1 MTQRMLSAASPARG
15 WLCAFASWVAGAAT
29 LALAISGIA
38 PDALAQTPPPP
49 VLQAPPPLAPPS
61 RPPEPGTITTPAG
74 PAAPGAPPGAESVTF
89 TPVDIQVE
97 GNTVYPQSE
106 LDALVRPL
114 IGRKIP
120 ASEVF
125 KLAETI
131 QRKYRDDGYFLAT
144 VTVPPQRVADG
155 RVRLVVTEGYISSVG
170 VEGDVGP
177 VSQKAKDFLD
187 NLVGKKPVNI
197 SDLER
202 YLLLTEDLP
211 GIKVKAVMRPGRE
224 PGSSELIAQLTRE
237 WWDLFNQTDNRGSSF
252 TGPVQSLF
260 TGGINSF
267 TSIGERIELSYFT
280 TLDRENNFL
289 QGAYR
294 GHIGSEGFRF
304 RLYGG
309 YGRLRPGPPISETG
323 YFGQVT
329 IAGLQLYHPLI
340 RSRRLNVSLNGSF
353 DYYRSIV
360 DVTGGIRLSEVDL
373 RSVRAGIDASYRDP
387 FNGVTYGTVRVS
399 KGISVL
405 GASRAGDQ
413 LLPRQGSDPN
423 YFKISGEISRL
434 QGLYADEDF
443 TLNLFVTGAGQF
455 SNDVLPPSEKFFL
468 GGDRFGRGYYA
479 GQVTGDRAIAASI
492 ELQLSFALPYGDV
505 QPSSSPVSVA
515 GRVRGLPLQLYAFY
529 DYGKAWNL
537 ATFETQAIVARSFGF
552 GVRANVG
559 DTLTV
564 EAEALRRL
572 DLDVDGAAAPRLK
585 PWGAYF
591 RATTRF

>member
-1 MTQRMLSAASPARG
+1 VRAS
-15 WLCAFASWVAGAAT
+15 LLVFATS
-29 LALAISGIA
+29 LALAVSCLSR
-38 PDALAQTPPPP
+38 DVVAQAPPP
-49 VLQAPPPLAPPS
+49 VLQAPPQLTPPV
-61 RPPEPGTITTPAG
+61 RPPEPGTISAPAG
-74 PAAPGAPPGAESVTF
+74 PTAPGAPPGSESVTF

-97 GNTVYPQSE
+97 GNTVYTRGE

-114 IGRKIP
+114 IGRQIP

-125 KLAETI
+125 KLAEAI

-144 VTVPPQRVADG
+144 VTVPAQRVADG
-155 RVRLVVTEGYISSVG
+155 RVRVLVTEGYISSVL

-177 VSQKAKDFLD
+177 VSEKAKDYLD
-187 NLVGKKPVNI
+187 NLIGKKPINI

-237 WWDLFNQTDNRGSSF
+237 WWDLFNQTDNRGSDF
-252 TGPVQSLF
+252 TGVQQNLLAAGF
-260 TGGINSF
+260 NSF

-280 TLDRENNFL
+280 TFNSENNFL
-289 QGAYR
+289 QAAYS
-294 GHIGSEGFRF
+294 GHIGPEGSRFRF
-304 RLYGG
+304 YGG
-309 YGRLRPGPPISETG
+309 YGRIKPGEPISQTG
-323 YFGQVT
+323 YAGQVV
-329 IAGLQLYHPLI
+329 IAGLQVYHPI
-340 RSRRLNVSLNGSF
+340 VRSRRLNVAFNGSF

-373 RSVRAGIDASYRDP
+373 RSLRAGIDASYRDP
-387 FNGVTYGTVRVS
+387 FNGVTYGTARIS
-399 KGISVL
+399 KGLNVL
-405 GASRAGDQ
+405 GASKAGDQ

-423 YFKISGEISRL
+423 YFKVNAELSRL
-434 QGLYADEDF
+434 QGLYSDEDF
-443 TLNLFVTGAGQF
+443 SLNLFVSGAAQYT
-455 SNDVLPPSEKFFL
+455 NNILPPSEKFFI
-468 GGDRFGRGYYA
+468 GGERLGRGYYA
-479 GQVTGDRAIAASI
+479 GQITGDRAIAASI
-492 ELQLSFALPYGDV
+492 ELQLSFAIPYNDV
-505 QPSSSPVSVA
+505 QPSSAPSSVA

-537 ATFETQAIVARSFGF
+537 ASFETPTIVARSYGF

-564 EAEALRRL
+564 EAEAVRRL

>member
-1 MTQRMLSAASPARG
+1 VVVFAV
-15 WLCAFASWVAGAAT
+15 AFALT
-29 LALAISGIA
+29 LSGIS
-38 PDALAQTPPPP
+38 PDLLAQAPPP
-49 VLQAPPPLAPPS
+49 VLQAPPPLAPPT
-61 RPPEPGTITTPAG
+61 RPPEPGTITAPSG

-97 GNTVYPQSE
+97 GNTVYSRGE

-114 IGRKIP
+114 IGRQIP

-125 KLAETI
+125 KLAEAI

-144 VTVPPQRVADG
+144 VTVPAQRVADG
-155 RVRLVVTEGYISSVG
+155 RVRLLVTEGYISSVL

-177 VSQKAKDFLD
+177 VSEKAKDYLD
-187 NLVGKKPVNI
+187 NLIGKKPINI

-211 GIKVKAVMRPGRE
+211 GVKVKAVMRPGRE

-237 WWDLFNQTDNRGSSF
+237 WWDLFNQTDNRGADF
-252 TGPVQSLF
+252 TGVQQSLF
-260 TGGINSF
+260 SGGLNSF

-280 TLDRENNFL
+280 TLNAENNFL
-289 QGAYR
+289 QAAYS

-309 YGRLRPGPPISETG
+309 YGRIVPGDPISQTG
-323 YFGQVT
+323 YVGQVT
-329 IAGLQLYHPLI
+329 IAGLQVYHPLI
-340 RSRRLNVSLNGSF
+340 RSRRLNVALSGSF

-360 DVTGGIRLSEVDL
+360 DVTGGIRLSEIDL
-373 RSVRAGIDASYRDP
+373 RSLRAGIDASYRDP
-387 FNGVTYGTVRVS
+387 FNGVTYGTARLS
-399 KGISVL
+399 KGINVL
-405 GASRAGDQ
+405 GASKAGDQ

-423 YFKISGEISRL
+423 YFKVNAELSRL
-434 QGLYADEDF
+434 QGLYSDEDF
-443 TLNLFVTGAGQF
+443 SLNLFVTGAAQF
-455 SNDVLPPSEKFFL
+455 TNNVLPPSEKFFL
-468 GGDRFGRGYYA
+468 GGERLGRGYYA

-492 ELQLSFALPYGDV
+492 ELQLSFAIPYNDV
-505 QPSSSPVSVA
+505 QPSSAPSSVA

-537 ATFETQAIVARSFGF
+537 ASFETPTIVSRSFGF

-564 EAEALRRL
+564 EAEAVRRL
-572 DLDVDGAAAPRLK
+572 DLDVDGAQAPRLK

>member
-1 MTQRMLSAASPARG
+1 MLQRTSLPDGRFVGRVCARKSL
-15 WLCAFASWVAGAAT
+15 WAFIA
-29 LALAISGIA
+29 ALAMALSGIPQA
-38 PDALAQTPPPP
+38 IQAQAPPP
-49 VLQAPPPLAPPS
+49 VLQAPPPLAPPP
-61 RPPEPGTITTPAG
+61 RPPDPGTITAPAG

-97 GNTVYPQSE
+97 GNSIYTRGE
-106 LDALVRPL
+106 LDALIRPL
-114 IGRKIP
+114 IGRQIP

-144 VTVPPQRVADG
+144 VTVPAQRVADG
-155 RVRLVVTEGYISSVG
+155 RVRLLVTEGYISSVL

-177 VSQKAKDFLD
+177 VSEKAKDYLD
-187 NLVGKKPVNI
+187 NLVGKKPINI

-237 WWDLFNQTDNRGSSF
+237 WWDLFNQTDNRGADF
-252 TGPVQSLF
+252 TGVQQSLF
-260 TGGINSF
+260 SGGINSF
-267 TSIGERIELSYFT
+267 TSMGERLELSYFT
-280 TLDRENNFL
+280 TLNRENNFL
-289 QGAYR
+289 QGAYS

-309 YGRLRPGPPISETG
+309 YGRIQPGAPISDTG

-329 IAGLQLYHPLI
+329 IAGLQVYHPLI
-340 RSRRLNVSLNGSF
+340 RSRRLNVALSGSF

-360 DVTGGIRLSEVDL
+360 DLSGGFRLSEIDL
-373 RSVRAGIDASYRDP
+373 RSVRAGVDASYRDP
-387 FNGVTYGTVRVS
+387 FNGVTYGNIRFS
-399 KGISVL
+399 KGINVL
-405 GASRAGDQ
+405 GASKAGDL
-413 LLPRQGSDPN
+413 LLPRQGANPN
-423 YFKISGEISRL
+423 YFKVNAEISRL

-443 TLNLFVTGAGQF
+443 SLNLFVSGSAQLTD
-455 SNDVLPPSEKFFL
+455 SVLPPSEKFFL
-468 GGDRFGRGYYA
+468 GGERFGRGYYA

-492 ELQLSFALPYGDV
+492 ELQLSFAIPYNDV
-505 QPSSSPVSVA
+505 QPSSAPSSVA

-537 ATFETQAIVARSFGF
+537 ANFETPTIVARSFGF

-564 EAEALRRL
+564 EAEAVRRL
-572 DLDVDGAAAPRLK
+572 DLDVDGAVAPRLK

>member
-1 MTQRMLSAASPARG
+1 MSQRTSLPDGPVLGCRRALAGLVVFAV
-15 WLCAFASWVAGAAT
+15 AFALVV
-29 LALAISGIA
+29 SGVSSTG
-38 PDALAQTPPPP
+38 LAQAPPP
-49 VLQAPPPLAPPS
+49 VLQAPPQLTPPQ
-61 RPPEPGTITTPAG
+61 RPPEPGTIPAPAG

-97 GNTVYPQSE
+97 GNTIYTHGE

-114 IGRKIP
+114 IGRKVP

-125 KLAETI
+125 KLAEAI

-144 VTVPPQRVADG
+144 VTVPQQRVADG
-155 RVRLVVTEGYISSVG
+155 RVRLTVTEGYVSNVMI
-170 VEGDVGP
+170 EGDVGP
-177 VSQKAKDFLD
+177 VSEKAKEYLE
-187 NLVGKKPVNI
+187 NLVGKKPINI

-237 WWDLFNQTDNRGSSF
+237 WWDLFNQTDNRGANF

-260 TGGINSF
+260 AGGINSF
-267 TSIGERIELSYFT
+267 TSIGDRLELSYFT
-280 TLDRENNFL
+280 TLDSENNFL
-289 QGAYR
+289 QGAYS
-294 GHIGSEGFRF
+294 GYIGSEGFRF

-309 YGRLRPGPPISETG
+309 YGRIKPGDPISQTG

-329 IAGLQLYHPLI
+329 IAGLQLYHPII
-340 RSRRLNVSLNGSF
+340 RSRRVNVALNGSF

-360 DVTGGIRLSEVDL
+360 DVTGNIRLSAVDL
-373 RSVRAGIDASYRDP
+373 RSVRGWIDASYRDP
-387 FNGVTYGTVRVS
+387 FNGVTYGNIRFS
-399 KGISVL
+399 KGVNVL
-405 GASRAGDQ
+405 GASKAGDQ
-413 LLPRQGSDPN
+413 LLPRQGADPN
-423 YFKISGEISRL
+423 YFKVNAELSRL
-434 QGLYADEDF
+434 QGLYSDEDF
-443 TLNLFVTGAGQF
+443 ALNLFVTGAAQLTD
-455 SNDVLPPSEKFFL
+455 NILPPSEKFFL
-468 GGDRFGRGYYA
+468 GGERLGRGYYA

-492 ELQLSFALPYGDV
+492 ELQLSFAVPYSDV
-505 QPSSSPVSVA
+505 QPSSAPASVA

-537 ATFETQAIVARSFGF
+537 ASFETPTIVARSYGF

-564 EAEALRRL
+564 EAEAVRRL

>member
-1 MTQRMLSAASPARG
+1 MVQRMSLPDGPVLGCLR
-15 WLCAFASWVAGAAT
+15 
-29 LALAISGIA
+29 ALAALVVLVTTFALPVSGV
-38 PDALAQTPPPP
+38 LAQAPPP
-49 VLQAPPPLAPPS
+49 VLQAPPQLTPPQ
-61 RPPEPGTITTPAG
+61 RPPDPGTIPAPSG
-74 PAAPGAPPGAESVTF
+74 PAAPGAPPGADSVTF
-89 TPVDIQVE
+89 TPADIQVE
-97 GNTVYPQSE
+97 GNTIYTHGE
-106 LDALVRPL
+106 LDALLRPM
-114 IGRKIP
+114 IGRRIA

-144 VTVPPQRVADG
+144 VTVPQQRVADG
-155 RVRLVVTEGYISSVG
+155 RVRLVVTEGYISNVLI
-170 VEGDVGP
+170 EGDVGP
-177 VSQKAKDFLD
+177 VSEKAKEYLE

-224 PGSSELIAQLTRE
+224 PGSSELIAQLQRE
-237 WWDLFNQTDNRGSSF
+237 WWDLFNQTDNRGSNF

-260 TGGINSF
+260 AGGINSF
-267 TSIGERIELSYFT
+267 TSMGDRLELSYFT
-280 TLDRENNFL
+280 TLDVENNFL
-289 QGAYR
+289 QGAYS
-294 GHIGSEGFRF
+294 GYIGSEGFRF

-309 YGRLRPGPPISETG
+309 YGRIRPGDPISQTG

-329 IAGLQLYHPLI
+329 IAGLQLYHPII
-340 RSRRLNVSLNGSF
+340 RSRRVNVALNGSF

-360 DVTGGIRLSEVDL
+360 DVTGNIRLSAIDL
-373 RSVRAGIDASYRDP
+373 RSVRGWIDASYRDP
-387 FNGVTYGTVRVS
+387 FNGVTYGNIRFS
-399 KGISVL
+399 KGVNVL
-405 GASRAGDQ
+405 GASKSGDQ

-423 YFKISGEISRL
+423 YFKINAEVSRL
-434 QGLYADEDF
+434 QGLYSDEDF
-443 TLNLFVTGAGQF
+443 ALNLFVTGAAQMTD
-455 SNDVLPPSEKFFL
+455 SILPPSEKFFL
-468 GGDRFGRGYYA
+468 GGERLGRGYYA

-492 ELQLSFALPYGDV
+492 ELQLSFAVPYSDV
-505 QPSSSPVSVA
+505 QPSSAPASVA

-537 ATFETQAIVARSFGF
+537 ASFETPTVVARSYGF

-564 EAEALRRL
+564 EAEAVRRI
-572 DLDVDGAAAPRLK
+572 DLAVDGAAAPRLN

>member
-1 MTQRMLSAASPARG
+1 MVL
-15 WLCAFASWVAGAAT
+15 AT
-29 LALAISGIA
+29 TFALADSGIS
-38 PDALAQTPPPP
+38 PALAQAPPP
-49 VLQAPPPLAPPS
+49 VLQAPPPLAPLP
-61 RPPEPGTITTPAG
+61 RPPEPGTIPAPAG

-89 TPVDIQVE
+89 TPIDIQVE
-97 GNTVYPQSE
+97 GNTIYSRGE

-114 IGRKIP
+114 VGRQIT
-120 ASEVF
+120 ASEIF
-125 KLAETI
+125 KLAEAI
-131 QRKYRDDGYFLAT
+131 QLKYRDDGYFLAT

-155 RVRLVVTEGYISSVG
+155 RVRLVVTEGYISSVA

-177 VSQKAKDFLD
+177 VAEKAKEYLE
-187 NLVGKKPVNI
+187 NLVGKKPINI

-211 GIKVKAVMRPGRE
+211 GISVKAVMRPGRE
-224 PGSSELIAQLTRE
+224 PGSSELIGQLTRE
-237 WWDLFNQTDNRGSSF
+237 WWDLFNQTDNRGPDF
-252 TGPVQSLF
+252 TGVQQNLLAAGF
-260 TGGINSF
+260 NSF
-267 TSIGERIELSYFT
+267 TSIGDRIELSYFT
-280 TLDRENNFL
+280 TFNSENNFV
-289 QGAYR
+289 QAAYG

-309 YGRLRPGPPISETG
+309 YGRIRPGDPISQTG

-329 IAGLQLYHPLI
+329 IAGLQVYHPI
-340 RSRRLNVSLNGSF
+340 VRSRRMNVAVHGSF

-360 DVTGGIRLSEVDL
+360 DVSGGIRLSEIDL
-373 RSVRAGIDASYRDP
+373 RSVRASLDASYRDP
-387 FNGVTYGTVRVS
+387 FNGVTYGNVRLS
-399 KGISVL
+399 KGIDVL
-405 GASRAGDQ
+405 GASKAGDQ

-423 YFKISGEISRL
+423 YFKVNGELSRL
-434 QGLYADEDF
+434 QGLYSDEDF
-443 TLNLFVTGAGQF
+443 TLNVFVSGAAQYT
-455 SNDVLPPSEKFFL
+455 NDILPPSEKFFL
-468 GGDRFGRGYYA
+468 GGERLGRGYYA

-492 ELQLSFALPYGDV
+492 ELQLSFAVPYSDV
-505 QPSSSPVSVA
+505 QPTSSPTSVS

-537 ATFETQAIVARSFGF
+537 ASFETPTIVARSFGF
-552 GVRANVG
+552 GVRTNVG

-564 EAEALRRL
+564 EAEAVRRL

>member
-1 MTQRMLSAASPARG
+1 MSQRKSLPDGPVVGCRRASAL
-15 WLCAFASWVAGAAT
+15 WVVIVTTFALG
-29 LALAISGIA
+29 AISLSQGVN
-38 PDALAQTPPPP
+38 AQAPPP
-49 VLQAPPPLAPPS
+49 VLQAPPPLAPPP
-61 RPPEPGTITTPAG
+61 RPPDPGTITPPTG
-74 PAAPGAPPGAESVTF
+74 PAAPGAPAGADSVTF

-97 GNTVYPQSE
+97 GNTVYSRGE
-106 LDALVRPL
+106 LDALLRPL
-114 IGRKIP
+114 IGRQIA

-125 KLAETI
+125 KLAEAI

-144 VTVPPQRVADG
+144 VNVPAQRVADG
-155 RVRLVVTEGYISSVG
+155 RVRVVVTEGYISSVL

-177 VSQKAKDFLD
+177 VSEKAQSYLD

-211 GIKVKAVMRPGRE
+211 GVKVKAVMRPGRE

-237 WWDLFNQTDNRGSSF
+237 WWDLFNQTDNRGSDF
-252 TGPVQSLF
+252 TGVQQNLLAAGF
-260 TGGINSF
+260 NSF
-267 TSIGERIELSYFT
+267 TSIGDRIELSYFT
-280 TLDRENNFL
+280 TFNSENNFL
-289 QGAYR
+289 QAAYS

-304 RLYGG
+304 RVYGG
-309 YGRLRPGPPISETG
+309 YGRIFPGDPISQTG

-329 IAGLQLYHPLI
+329 IAGLQLYYPLV
-340 RSRRLNVSLNGSF
+340 RSRRLNVALNGSF

-360 DVTGGIRLSEVDL
+360 DVTGNIRLSEVDL

-387 FNGVTYGTVRVS
+387 FNGVTYGTVRLS
-399 KGISVL
+399 KGIDVL

-413 LLPRQGSDPN
+413 LLPRQGSNPL
-423 YFKISGEISRL
+423 YFKVNGEISRL
-434 QGLYADEDF
+434 QGLYSDEDIS
-443 TLNLFVTGAGQF
+443 LNLFVTGAAQF
-455 SNDVLPPSEKFFL
+455 SNNILPPSEKFFL
-468 GGDRFGRGYYA
+468 GGERLGRGYYA

-492 ELQLSFALPYGDV
+492 ELQLSFAVPYADV
-505 QPSSSPVSVA
+505 QPSSAPSSVA
-515 GRVRGLPLQLYAFY
+515 GRVRGLPLQVYAFY

-537 ATFETQAIVARSFGF
+537 ASFETPTVVARSFGF

-564 EAEALRRL
+564 EAEAVRRL
-572 DLDVDGAAAPRLK
+572 DLDVDGAQAPRLK

>member
-1 MTQRMLSAASPARG
+1 MSQRTTLPDGRFVGRVRALTS
-15 WLCAFASWVAGAAT
+15 LLAFAAAFALT
-29 LALAISGIA
+29 LSSVSQG
-38 PDALAQTPPPP
+38 ALAQAPPP
-49 VLQAPPPLAPPS
+49 VLQAPPPLAPPP
-61 RPPEPGTITTPAG
+61 RPPEPGTITAPAG
-74 PAAPGAPPGAESVTF
+74 PAAPGAPPGSESVTL

-97 GNTVYPQSE
+97 GNTIYTRGQ

-114 IGRKIP
+114 IGRQIA
-120 ASEVF
+120 ASEIF

-144 VTVPPQRVADG
+144 VTVPAQRVADG
-155 RVRLVVTEGYISSVG
+155 RIRLLVTEGYISSIL

-177 VSQKAKDFLD
+177 VSEKAKDYLD
-187 NLVGKKPVNI
+187 NLVGKKPINI

-237 WWDLFNQTDNRGSSF
+237 WWDLFNQTDNRGSDF
-252 TGPVQSLF
+252 TGPVQNLF
-260 TGGINSF
+260 AAGINSF
-267 TSIGERIELSYFT
+267 TSIGDRLELSYFT
-280 TLDRENNFL
+280 TFDSENNFL
-289 QGAYR
+289 QGAYS

-309 YGRLRPGPPISETG
+309 YGRILPGPPISDTG

-329 IAGLQLYHPLI
+329 IAGIQVYHPII
-340 RSRRLNVSLNGSF
+340 RSRRVNVALNGSF

-360 DVTGGIRLSEVDL
+360 DVSGGFRLSEIDL
-373 RSVRAGIDASYRDP
+373 RAVRAGIDASYRDP
-387 FNGVTYGTVRVS
+387 FNGVTYGNVRFS
-399 KGISVL
+399 KGVNVL
-405 GASRAGDQ
+405 GASKAGDQ
-413 LLPRQGSDPN
+413 LLPRQGADPN
-423 YFKISGEISRL
+423 YFKVNAEISRL
-434 QGLYADEDF
+434 QGLYSDEDF
-443 TLNLFVTGAGQF
+443 SLNLFVSVAGQLTD
-455 SNDVLPPSEKFFL
+455 NILPPSEKFFL
-468 GGDRFGRGYYA
+468 GGERFGRGYYG

-492 ELQLSFALPYGDV
+492 ELQLSFAIPYNDV
-505 QPSSSPVSVA
+505 QPNSAPSSVA

-537 ATFETQAIVARSFGF
+537 ASFETPTIVARSYGF

-564 EAEALRRL
+564 EAEAVRRL
-572 DLDVDGAAAPRLK
+572 DLDVDGAVAPRLK

>member
-1 MTQRMLSAASPARG
+1 MSQRTSLPDGPVVGCRRVLAA
-15 WLCAFASWVAGAAT
+15 LVVFAT
-29 LALAISGIA
+29 TFALAVPGV
-38 PDALAQTPPPP
+38 LAQAPPP
-49 VLQAPPPLAPPS
+49 VLQAPPQLTPPP
-61 RPPEPGTITTPAG
+61 RPPEPGTIPAPSG
-74 PAAPGAPPGAESVTF
+74 PAAPGAPPGAESVTL

-97 GNTVYPQSE
+97 GNTIYTHGE
-106 LDALVRPL
+106 LDALVRPM
-114 IGRKIP
+114 IGRRIA

-125 KLAETI
+125 KLAEAI

-144 VTVPPQRVADG
+144 VTVPQQRVADG
-155 RVRLVVTEGYISSVG
+155 RVRLMVTEGYISNILI
-170 VEGDVGP
+170 EGDVGP
-177 VSQKAKDFLD
+177 VSEKAKEYLE
-187 NLVGKKPVNI
+187 NLVGKKPINI

-237 WWDLFNQTDNRGSSF
+237 WWDLFNQTDNRGSPF

-260 TGGINSF
+260 AGGINSF
-267 TSIGERIELSYFT
+267 TSIGDRLELSYFT
-280 TLDRENNFL
+280 TLDSENNFL
-289 QGAYR
+289 QAAYS
-294 GHIGSEGFRF
+294 GYIGSEGFRF

-309 YGRLRPGPPISETG
+309 YGRIRPGDPISQTG

-329 IAGLQLYHPLI
+329 IAGLQLYHPII
-340 RSRRLNVSLNGSF
+340 RSRRVNVALNGSF

-360 DVTGGIRLSEVDL
+360 DVTGNIRLSSVDL
-373 RSVRAGIDASYRDP
+373 RSVRGSIDASYRDP
-387 FNGVTYGTVRVS
+387 FNGVTYGNIRFS
-399 KGISVL
+399 KGVNVL
-405 GASRAGDQ
+405 GASKAGDQ

-423 YFKISGEISRL
+423 YFKINAEVSRL
-434 QGLYADEDF
+434 QGLYSDEDF
-443 TLNLFVTGAGQF
+443 SVNLFVTGAAQMTD
-455 SNDVLPPSEKFFL
+455 SILPPSEKFFL
-468 GGDRFGRGYYA
+468 GGERLGRGYYA

-492 ELQLSFALPYGDV
+492 ELQLSFAVPYSDV
-505 QPSSSPVSVA
+505 QPSSAPASVA

-537 ATFETQAIVARSFGF
+537 ASFETPTIVARSYGF

-564 EAEALRRL
+564 EAEAVRRI
-572 DLDVDGAAAPRLK
+572 DLAVDGAAAPRLN